1 VFSIFDKIIIISA
14 DATQLQKHYFSIP
27 HNDDKNQFFHTGAS
41 LCELNLV
48 NYSTKMVHFE
58 AIAAEFYAS
67 LRGHK
72 NPFP

>member
-1 VFSIFDKIIIISA
+1 M
-14 DATQLQKHYFSIP
+14 
-27 HNDDKNQFFHTGAS
+27 GA
-41 LCELNLV
+41 LLYELNLV

-67 LRGHK
+67 LRGGHK